1 MPGLDRYP
9 SMTGWNVV
17 VTPVIKL
24 YDRCQVLVARGRAQV
39 GVAAAMADWPK
50 RIRDMRYADHEDH
63 GVAD

>member
-24 YDRCQVLVARGRAQV
+24 YDRCHGILHSELPRMQNYNLIKRVHSADSEECVRAA
-39 GVAAAMADWPK
+39 GHNRTM
-50 RIRDMRYADHEDH
+50 
-63 GVAD
+63 